1 MISVARL
8 KFILVLIAVF
18 MASVFMASHAEA
30 VTLRVARNQIPPSLG
45 NPYTSA
51 GQPGAAIWS
60 ALFDALTVVEPNG
73 DLSPGLA
80 LRWDLVSPT
89 RWRFYLRPNVTFHD
103 GQPFDANT
111 VVANIQALQT
121 EAGKRL
127 YMATEVA
134 GISKVTVIE
143 PLVVEI
149 ETAKPD
155 AILPKRLAI
164 IMIVEP
170 KAWAKDEGA
179 FALKPI
185 GTGPWT
191 LVDWGRTTGRS
202 VFTANKK
209 SWRAPKQLDRLEI
222 VILPEATT
230 RLSALLTGEVDVA
243 EAFTPDDLG
252 ELEGQPFRSV
262 MQEGTQ
268 VMAIAFRTTGDKK
281 TPLHDPRVR
290 QALNYAVNRA
300 EIVDTILHGKSK
312 VASQGCTAL
321 VFGCNATLTPYPY
334 DPAKAKV
341 LLTEAGYGSG
351 FKLKLEV
358 LTGFG
363 LSDQLIYQRMAEQLG
378 QVGVKVTIE
387 TPSYAT
393 WLRKYLSNQW
403 DDTDAFS
410 LFWDNSSYRD
420 VIRAVKYYSCD
431 KPNPFFCD
439 QTIMPEIYASDVIM
453 DVGAR
458 RKALEAIMAKLKD
471 LAPSLWMVEIPY
483 HYAITNDIDKFATRT
498 LGVSYE
504 DITFSAGKRK

>member
-1 MISVARL
+1 MRHSIFIRMIGAA
-8 KFILVLIAVF
+8 LISCIMLA
-18 MASVFMASHAEA
+18 ATAADA

-45 NPYTSA
+45 NPYTSG

-60 ALFDALTVVEPNG
+60 ALFDALTVVEQNG

-80 LRWDLVSPT
+80 TKWELVSPT
-89 RWRFYLRPNVTFHD
+89 LWRFYLRPDVVFHD
-103 GQPFDANT
+103 GQPFTAST
-111 VVANIQALQT
+111 VVDNIHALQT
-121 EAGKRL
+121 ETGKRL
-127 YMATEVA
+127 YMAAEVA
-134 GISKVTVIE
+134 GISKVTAVS
-143 PLVVEI
+143 PVVVEI
-149 ETAKPD
+149 ETSKPD

-164 IMIVEP
+164 IMMVEP
-170 KAWAKDEGA
+170 KAWAKDEAA

-185 GTGPWT
+185 GTGPWQ

-202 VFTANKK
+202 IFTANKK

-222 VILPEATT
+222 VILPESTT
-230 RLSALLTGEVDVA
+230 RLSALLTGEVDLA

-252 ELEGQPFRSV
+252 ELEGQPLKAV

-268 VMAIAFRTTGDKK
+268 VMAIAFRTTGREK
-281 TPLHDPRVR
+281 TPLHDQRVR

-300 EIVDTILHGKSK
+300 EIVETILHGKSK

-321 VFGCNATLTPYPY
+321 VFGCNPTLTPYPY
-334 DPAKAKV
+334 DPAKAKA
-341 LLTEAGYGSG
+341 LLTEAGYAKG
-351 FKLKLEV
+351 FTLKVEV

-363 LSDQLIYQRMAEQLG
+363 LSDQLIYQRMAEQLA
-378 QVGVKVTIE
+378 QVGVKMTIE

-393 WLRKYLSNQW
+393 WLRKYLSGDWGN
-403 DDTDAFS
+403 TDAFS

-431 KPNPFFCD
+431 KPNAFFCD
-439 QTIMPEIYASDVIM
+439 KAIMPQIYASDEIM
-453 DVGAR
+453 DTNKR
-458 RKALEAIMAKLKD
+458 RQALYTVMAQLKD

-483 HYAITNDIDKFATRT
+483 HYAMTNDIDHFATRT

-504 DITFSAGKRK
+504 DITFTPGKRK